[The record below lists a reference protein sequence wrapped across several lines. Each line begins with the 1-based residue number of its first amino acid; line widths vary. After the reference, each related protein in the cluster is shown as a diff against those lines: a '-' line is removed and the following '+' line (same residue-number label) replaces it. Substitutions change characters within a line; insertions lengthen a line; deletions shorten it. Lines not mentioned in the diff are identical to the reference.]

1 MEKDRV
7 LELLEALDWKE
18 IILKL
23 THHAFWRASRYTW
36 QSGNRGQLPG
46 GKTPEDIVCS
56 AIEKVWSGTRDW
68 DPDKYPNLLTHL
80 MWVVDSDMEHLF
92 SSLEHQR
99 TGKMPRS
106 TDEGEIQP
114 SYDEISPDPSSP
126 MYHAY
131 TVPTPEEEL
140 VAREDRE
147 QEERLKAEL
156 YAMVK
161 GDEDLELLFLCFE
174 EGIDKPETIAAQ
186 TGWDVT
192 KVYNLKRKLLRKAAK
207 ISQTD
212 GQRKHLAKEEK

>member
-7 LELLEALDWKE
+7 LELLEAADWKE
-18 IILKL
+18 IILRL
-23 THHAFWRASRYTW
+23 THHASWRARRYTW
-36 QSGNRGQLPG
+36 KSGNPGQLPG
-46 GKTPEDIVCS
+46 GKTAEDIACS

-92 SSLEHQR
+92 SSLEHQK
-99 TGKMPRS
+99 TGKIPTSRN
-106 TDEGEIQP
+106 EGETELF
-114 SYDEISPDPSSP
+114 YYEIAPDPSLLTYETE
-126 MYHAY
+126 M
-131 TVPTPEEEL
+131 VPNPEEEL

-147 QEERLKAEL
+147 QEEKLKDEL

-161 GDEDLELLFLCFE
+161 GDEDLEMLLLCFE
-174 EGIDKPETIAAQ
+174 EGIDKPELIAAQ

-207 ISQTD
+207 IIHTV
-212 GQRKHLAKEEK
+212 GQGNYLAKEEK